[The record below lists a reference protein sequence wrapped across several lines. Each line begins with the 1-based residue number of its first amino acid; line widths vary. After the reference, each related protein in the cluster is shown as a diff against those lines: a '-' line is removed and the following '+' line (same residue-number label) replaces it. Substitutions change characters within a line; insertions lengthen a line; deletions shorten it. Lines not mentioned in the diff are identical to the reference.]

1 MAIETIQVRVRQITN
16 EAADIN
22 TFELVDPEG
31 KDLLEFTAGSHVD
44 VHIPGDFLRQYSLC
58 NDPRERH
65 RYVVGVLN
73 DPKSTGGSRSMH
85 ENVRAGDLITISL
98 PRNNFPV
105 VEDAK
110 HHLLLAGGI
119 GVTPMM
125 AMVERL
131 KMMVADFTLHYC
143 TRSEEQTA
151 FRGRLADL
159 AAEGRVINHYDGGDP
174 SKGLDIAGL
183 LKEHDDD
190 THLYYCGPGGFM
202 LVTKESSAHWP
213 SDTVHFE
220 YFAPVAVEK
229 PAAVDGAADA
239 GDDEFQVTLS
249 STGQIFAIPAD
260 KSIVDVLR
268 ENGIDVDTS
277 CEAGTCGTCKTH
289 YLEGEPD
296 HNDFVLT
303 DGEQKEWVMICCAR
317 SKTPMIVLDR

>member
-1 MAIETIQVRVRQITN
+1 MAVETMQLRVRQITN
-16 EAADIN
+16 EAEGIN
-22 TFELVDPEG
+22 TFEFVDPDG
-31 KDLLEFTAGSHVD
+31 KDLPEFAAGSHID
-44 VHIPGDFLRQYSLC
+44 VHIPGGFLRQYSLC

-73 DPKSTGGSRSMH
+73 DPNSTGGSRSMH
-85 ENVRAGDLITISL
+85 ENVRAGDLVTVSL

-105 VEDAK
+105 IEDAK

-125 AMVERL
+125 AMIEQL
-131 KMMVADFTLHYC
+131 KTMNADFTMHYC

-151 FRGRLADL
+151 FRGRLVDL
-159 AAEGRVINHYDGGDP
+159 AAAGRVINHYDGGDP

-183 LKEHDDD
+183 LKDREDG
-190 THLYYCGPGGFM
+190 THLYYCGPTGFM
-202 LVTKESSAHWP
+202 RATKEGSAHWP
-213 SDTVHFE
+213 SEAAHFE
-220 YFAPVAVEK
+220 YFAPVAIEK
-229 PAAVDGAADA
+229 PAGDAAADLID
-239 GDDEFQVTLS
+239 GEFQVTIS
-249 STGQIFAIPAD
+249 STGAAYNIPAD

-268 ENGIDVDTS
+268 EHGIDVDTS

-303 DGEQKEWVMICCAR
+303 DAEQNEWVMICCAR
-317 SKTPMIVLDR
+317 SKSQNIVLDL

>member
-1 MAIETIQVRVRQITN
+1 MAVEMMQLRVRQITN
-16 EAADIN
+16 EAEGIN
-22 TFELVDPEG
+22 TFEFVDPDG
-31 KDLLEFTAGSHVD
+31 KDLPEFAAGSHID
-44 VHIPGDFLRQYSLC
+44 VQIPGGFLRQYSLC

-85 ENVRAGDLITISL
+85 ENVRAGDLITVSQ
-98 PRNNFPV
+98 PRNNFPII
-105 VEDAK
+105 EEAK
-110 HHLLLAGGI
+110 HHLLVAGGI

-125 AMVERL
+125 AMIEQL
-131 KMMVADFTLHYC
+131 KTMNADFTMHYC
-143 TRSEEQTA
+143 TKSDEQTA
-151 FRGRLADL
+151 FRGRLVDL

-183 LKEHDDD
+183 LKDHQDG

-202 LVTKESSAHWP
+202 LATKDGSAHWP
-213 SDTVHFE
+213 PETVHFE

-229 PAAVDGAADA
+229 PAAGAAADFT
-239 GDDEFQVTLS
+239 DEEFQVTVS
-249 STGQIFAIPAD
+249 STGATYSIPAD

-268 ENGIDVDTS
+268 EHGIDVDTS

-303 DGEQKEWVMICCAR
+303 DAEQKEWVMICCAR
-317 SKTPMIVLDR
+317 SKSQNIILDL